1 MKKSLLIAALL
12 ATYSFAYSAKGMVT
26 YKKLCSSC
34 HGPAFKGAAMLESEE
49 WKEMFDN
56 SAQNLKNIHKNDKSA
71 TKKINSSYFE
81 RRMKALRDFMMNNAR
96 DKGVVRSCDGLN
108 CG

>member
-1 MKKSLLIAALL
+1 MKKISIALFIL
-12 ATYSFAYSAKGMVT
+12 TTFVFAYSSKGMVT

-49 WKEMFDN
+49 WENMFSDN
-56 SAQNLKNIHKNDKSA
+56 AKKLKSIHKNDKEA
-71 TKKINSSYFE
+71 MKKLKSKYFK
-81 RRMKALRDFMMNNAR
+81 RRIKDLKRFMMNNAR
-96 DKGVVRSCDGLN
+96 DMGVVRSCDGLN